1 MERRSA
7 FQRVCPPDFR
17 KYPPNFRKSLASF
30 LCLCYTTSALCLGML
45 IFRPVPGGFPVGGG
59 YEAPGKIKLNFRR
72 KQSWQSYL

>member
-45 IFRPVPGGFPVGGG
+45 IFRPVPGGF
-59 YEAPGKIKLNFRR
+59 FRLAGDMKR
-72 KQSWQSYL
+72 PERSN